1 MRAFLFPMLNNTPS
15 CGYATFCLSIH
26 QWAYLLPPFGCCK
39 QRCFLALVY
48 QSPCTPAFSSCEID
62 PEMKL
67 LDHLGFCVKF
77 LRKHR
82 PARHPGTQTNS
93 VKGSSFPPPLR
104 RLVFSFHLDSGH
116 RTGQDAYLEI
126 SENRRV
132 SYSLK
137 IWYFLASMDNSMG

>member
-1 MRAFLFPMLNNTPS
+1 MKVFLLP
-15 CGYATFCLSIH
+15 IH
-26 QWAYLLPPFGCCK
+26 QWTYLLPPFGCCK

-48 QSPCTPAFSSCEID
+48 QSPRTPAFSSCRID

-82 PARHPGTQTNS
+82 PARHPGCVVLHPYQQR
-93 VKGSSFPPPLR
+93 KGFRFSTSSR

-126 SENRRV
+126 SGNRRV